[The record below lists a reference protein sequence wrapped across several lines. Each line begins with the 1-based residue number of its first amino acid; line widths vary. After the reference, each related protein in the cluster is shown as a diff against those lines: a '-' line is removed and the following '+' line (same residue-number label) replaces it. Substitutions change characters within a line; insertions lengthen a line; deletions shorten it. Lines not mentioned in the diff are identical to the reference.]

1 MNILRLRR
9 FNFMLL
15 IRESAS
21 KAVLSDSNTYIFKER
36 GRKEE
41 GRRGKGERGRKKE
54 RERGHGVR

>member
-1 MNILRLRR
+1 
-9 FNFMLL
+9 MLL